1 MFTTSGNHGKLT
13 ALRCPI
19 AVCSLLL
26 CLIQRFIVL
35 CKTILPHFINPIIL
49 WVVLH
54 FTYTV
59 LPYRAMAV
67 LKLAVS
73 ILLVSFDSIR
83 EILWSRLY
91 DLNCGLILETICS
104 YLNHSDS
111 YIAIPQADVDFI
123 FFELPQARPSD
134 IWCSVFTISPPMFQ
148 HLVHTWT

>member
-1 MFTTSGNHGKLT
+1 MYWYYSSSQLEHHQCPASTFPTSGNCGKLT

-26 CLIQRFIVL
+26 YLIQRFIVL

-49 WVVLH
+49 WVVLN

-111 YIAIPQADVDFI
+111 YIAIPQADVDFV
-123 FFELPQARPSD
+123 FRVTPSSA
-134 IWCSVFTISPPMFQ
+134 IGYMV
-148 HLVHTWT
+148 